1 MDVEIIESKR
11 SSPEFEARKR
21 SSKMI
26 LGRSTGTDDDNT
38 TNEEEEG
45 DDADDNTTDDD
56 DDSDDDDSDDGMVV
70 VPTPTPDEVELKY
83 TYPHDFRGRSMLI
96 IYHWDP

>member
-45 DDADDNTTDDD
+45 DDTDDNTTADD
-56 DDSDDDDSDDGMVV
+56 DDSEDDDSDNGIVV
-70 VPTPTPDEVELKY
+70 VPTPDEVELKY
-83 TYPHDFRGRSMLI
+83 AYPHDFRGRSMLI
-96 IYHWDP
+96 IYYRNP